1 VARVSAKQTFAWMA
15 GLSAISLLLAGAREL
30 VIARELQASGGADLF
45 FRGVIVVGAARGF
58 ELSLLRARWIPLPP
72 GPRASALLREAMP
85 SGGVVVGVSLLA
97 LALMIPPGQ
106 WLSFESLVFAACIAV
121 AVLGASVRALAERH
135 GRENLGFVL
144 EWMPI
149 VGTIA
154 GALALPGR
162 ALGPILGLTVGLVLG
177 TALLLPTLLRPRAE
191 APTVAGE
198 RPPEGLALYVDTLV
212 YVNLGLVDSF
222 VTAFVLAPGQFALL
236 NYGYLVV
243 NAVLAVPTA
252 GATILALR
260 LGGRAMPRDIAALR
274 RWALLGG
281 LVLGSGVAAVSFAIT
296 WPVFAEPIDGIAG
309 WPLSASIDELILMSA
324 PFAALRF
331 ANTIGRQ
338 VRVAKD
344 PRGLIAWDLG
354 GLVLRVAMLAVG
366 ALYWGPI
373 ASPLGLALAEL
384 VQLGTWI
391 AWRPRAPQ
399 RV

>member
-1 VARVSAKQTFAWMA
+1 MA
-15 GLSAISLLLAGAREL
+15 GLSAVSLLLGGAREL
-30 VIARELQASGGADLF
+30 VIARELQATDGADLF
-45 FRGVIVVGAARGF
+45 FRGVTVVAAARNF

-72 GPRASALLREAMP
+72 GPRTTELLREATP
-85 SGGVVVGVSLLA
+85 SGGVVVGVALLA
-97 LALMIPPGQ
+97 LALMIAPGQ
-106 WLSFESLVFAACIAV
+106 WLALESLVFAACIAV

-144 EWMPI
+144 EWLPL
-149 VGTIA
+149 VGTIV
-154 GALALPGR
+154 GALAMPGR
-162 ALGPILGLTVGLVLG
+162 AVGPIAGLTVGLVVG
-177 TALLLPTLLRPRAE
+177 TALLLPALRGPLERPDPAQVERPR
-191 APTVAGE
+191 
-198 RPPEGLALYVDTLV
+198 EGIALYVDTLV

-252 GATILALR
+252 GATIVALR
-260 LGGRAMPRDIAALR
+260 LAGRAGTGELAALR

-281 LVLGSGVAAVSFAIT
+281 LVLGAVVAAASFALT
-296 WPVFAEPIDGIAG
+296 WSVVAAPIDGIAG
-309 WPLSASIDELILMSA
+309 WSLCDAIDELVLVSA

-331 ANTIGRQ
+331 ANTVGRQ

-344 PRGLIAWDLG
+344 PRGLVAWDLG
-354 GLVLRVAMLAVG
+354 GLALRVAMLGGG
-366 ALYWGPI
+366 ALVLGPI

-391 AWRPRAPQ
+391 AWRPPSSSASR
-399 RV
+399 

>member
-1 VARVSAKQTFAWMA
+1 MA
-15 GLSAISLLLAGAREL
+15 GLSAVSLLLGGAREL
-30 VIARELQASGGADLF
+30 VIARELQATDGADLF
-45 FRGVIVVGAARGF
+45 FRGVTVVAAARNF

-72 GPRASALLREAMP
+72 GPRTGELLREATP
-85 SGGVVVGVSLLA
+85 SGGVVVGVALLA
-97 LALMIPPGQ
+97 LALMIPPGR
-106 WLSFESLVFAACIAV
+106 WLALESLVFAACIAV

-144 EWMPI
+144 EWLPL
-149 VGTIA
+149 VGTIV
-154 GALALPGR
+154 GALAIPGR
-162 ALGPILGLTVGLVLG
+162 AVGPIAGLTVGLVLG
-177 TALLLPTLLRPRAE
+177 TALLLPALRGPLERPDPGAVERPR
-191 APTVAGE
+191 
-198 RPPEGLALYVDTLV
+198 EGIALYVDTLV

-252 GATILALR
+252 GATIVALR
-260 LGGRAMPRDIAALR
+260 LAGRGAARELAALR

-281 LVLGSGVAAVSFAIT
+281 LVLGAVVAAASFVLT
-296 WPVFAEPIDGIAG
+296 WSVVAAPIDAIAG
-309 WPLSASIDELILMSA
+309 WSLCDAIDELVLVSA

-331 ANTIGRQ
+331 ANTVGRQ

-344 PRGLIAWDLG
+344 PRGLVAWDLG
-354 GLVLRVAMLAVG
+354 GLALRVVMLGGG
-366 ALYWGPI
+366 ALVLGPI

-391 AWRPRAPQ
+391 AWRPRA
-399 RV
+399 

>member
-1 VARVSAKQTFAWMA
+1 MA
-15 GLSAISLLLAGAREL
+15 GLSAVSLLLGGAREL
-30 VIARELQASGGADLF
+30 VIARELQATDGADLF
-45 FRGVIVVGAARGF
+45 FRGVTVVAAARNF

-72 GPRASALLREAMP
+72 GPRTAELLREATP
-85 SGGVVVGVSLLA
+85 SGGVVVGVALLA
-97 LALMIPPGQ
+97 LALMIAPGQ
-106 WLSFESLVFAACIAV
+106 WLAVESLVFAACIAV

-144 EWMPI
+144 EWLPL
-149 VGTIA
+149 VGTIV
-154 GALALPGR
+154 GALAMPGR
-162 ALGPILGLTVGLVLG
+162 TVGPIAGLTVGVVLG
-177 TALLLPTLLRPRAE
+177 TALLLPALRGPLERPDPAQVERPR
-191 APTVAGE
+191 
-198 RPPEGLALYVDTLV
+198 EGIALYVDTLV

-252 GATILALR
+252 GATIVALR
-260 LGGRAMPRDIAALR
+260 LAGRAGTGELAALR

-281 LVLGSGVAAVSFAIT
+281 LVLGGVVAAASFVLT
-296 WPVFAEPIDGIAG
+296 WSVVAAPIDAIAG
-309 WPLSASIDELILMSA
+309 WSLCDAIDELVLVSA

-331 ANTIGRQ
+331 ANTVGRQ

-344 PRGLIAWDLG
+344 PRGLVAWDLG
-354 GLVLRVAMLAVG
+354 GLALRVAMLGGG
-366 ALYWGPI
+366 ALVLGPI

-391 AWRPRAPQ
+391 AWRPQ
-399 RV
+399 SSSSSG